1 MGIDE
6 GERGHF
12 GLVGES
18 EPGFGSLAAENEMSL
33 QVMEV
38 KNFLLGTKKHLNVL
52 GLGAL
57 EFSFPQIYEISC
69 ISPTPPV
76 KKKNNII

>member
-1 MGIDE
+1 
-6 GERGHF
+6 
-12 GLVGES
+12 
-18 EPGFGSLAAENEMSL
+18 MSL
-33 QVMEV
+33 QVMEI